1 MAYPSVGK
9 GIDPLPQDMKERM
22 KSHALLLEKE
32 GTLSELFEKNAISE
46 DLYRQIRRLDK
57 MRNILVHQYV

>member
-1 MAYPSVGK
+1 
-9 GIDPLPQDMKERM
+9 MKERM